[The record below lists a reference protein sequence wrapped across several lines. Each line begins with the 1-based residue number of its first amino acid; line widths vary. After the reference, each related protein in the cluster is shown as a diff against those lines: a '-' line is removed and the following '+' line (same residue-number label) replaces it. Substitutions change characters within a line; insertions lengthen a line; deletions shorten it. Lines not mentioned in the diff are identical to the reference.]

1 MWRQGEE
8 KQQEKS
14 TGGHT
19 YVGAQT
25 PKGGGWLGS
34 CPRRAALG
42 DTQESSLKTKGFA
55 YMSSSYPRFLHGT
68 WTPLP
73 SLFCTQQPEQFLK
86 TWIESLTHAQIK
98 TLRGLLNLFSVPP
111 TSFPRSPHSSHTGV
125 FPVPTPGPLH
135 MWSCP
140 GIFTQPSALPRQG
153 GLPAAPSQIRCTSD
167 LCIP

>member
-125 FPVPTPGPLH
+125 FPVPTPGPA
-135 MWSCP
+135 MWDRPEHEGQQNSASDIPAPP
-140 GIFTQPSALPRQG
+140 GQVGPFYLFYSFF
-153 GLPAAPSQIRCTSD
+153 
-167 LCIP
+167 